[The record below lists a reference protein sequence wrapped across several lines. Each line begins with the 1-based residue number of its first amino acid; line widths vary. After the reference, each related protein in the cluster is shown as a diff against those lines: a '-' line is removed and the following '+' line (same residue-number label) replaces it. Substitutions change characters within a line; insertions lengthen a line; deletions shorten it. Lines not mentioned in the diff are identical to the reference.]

1 MTSIRRTLLAGLLAT
16 ATIAGAL
23 VAFAVYRSAYE
34 QANELFDYQLEQMG
48 IALRDRIFEGRGAA
62 AIDAEDF
69 LIQVWRADGG
79 VAFVSSARVVPPV
92 LAPRGLSTV
101 ASADG
106 DWRVYR
112 IDAERQIVQVA
123 QPMSL
128 RRDRA
133 AKSAV
138 RVLVPVIVALPL
150 LALLIW
156 FVVGRGLAPLT
167 GLAHSLA
174 ARGPRALGPLPEA
187 ELPDELRPLVASLND
202 LLDRLGHAL
211 ERERAFIADAAHEL
225 RTPLTAVG
233 LQLQLLERVPEGPER
248 DQALARLKAG
258 VQRAVRLV
266 GQLLDLAR
274 QDEAADR
281 PRARVDLAALAREV
295 VVEQSEQAAARGI
308 DLGLDATG
316 AEVEGDPEGLRVA
329 LGNLVDNAIR
339 YSPPGG
345 KVDVRVR
352 TEGGEA
358 VAEVLDSGPGIPPA
372 ERERVFD
379 RFRRGE
385 AAAGS
390 GSGLGLAI
398 VREIATRHGATVE
411 LRDRD
416 GGPGLCARLR
426 FGRAAAR

>member
-1 MTSIRRTLLAGLLAT
+1 
-16 ATIAGAL
+16 
-23 VAFAVYRSAYE
+23 
-34 QANELFDYQLEQMG
+34 MG

-69 LIQVWRADGG
+69 LIQVWRADGA
-79 VAFVSSARVVPPV
+79 VVFVSSPRVIPPV
-92 LAPRGLSTV
+92 LAPVGLSTV

-112 IDAERQIVQVA
+112 IDAQSQIVQVA

-133 AKSAV
+133 AAGAL
-138 RVLVPVIVALPL
+138 RVLVPVIVALPI
-150 LALLIW
+150 LAVLIW
-156 FVVGRGLAPLT
+156 LVVSRGLAPLT
-167 GLAHSLA
+167 GLARSLA

-187 ELPDELRPLVASLND
+187 GLPEEVRPLVASLND
-202 LLDRLGHAL
+202 LLARLERAL
-211 ERERAFIADAAHEL
+211 DRERAFIADAAHEL

-233 LQLQLLERVPEGPER
+233 LQLQVLERVPAGAER
-248 DQALARLKAG
+248 EQALERLKAG

-274 QDEAADR
+274 QDDAAAGR
-281 PRARVDLAALAREV
+281 SPARVDLAAIAREV
-295 VVEQSEQAAARGI
+295 VVERSQQAEARGV
-308 DLGLDATG
+308 DLGLDAGT
-316 AEVEGDPEGLRVA
+316 AQVEGDAEGLRVA

-339 YSPPGG
+339 HSPRGG

-352 TEGGEA
+352 TDGAEII
-358 VAEVLDSGPGIPPA
+358 AEVLDAGPGIPPA

-379 RFRRGE
+379 RFHRGD

-416 GGPGLCARLR
+416 GEPGLAARIR
-426 FGRAAAR
+426 FGRV

>member
-1 MTSIRRTLLAGLLAT
+1 VTSIRRTLLVGLIAT
-16 ATIAGAL
+16 AVLAGAL
-23 VAFAVYRSAYE
+23 VAFGVYRSAYE
-34 QANELFDYQLEQMG
+34 QANELFDYQLRQMG

-69 LIQVWRADGG
+69 LIQVWRADGA
-79 VAFVSSARVVPPV
+79 VVFVSSPRVIPPV
-92 LAPRGLSTV
+92 LAPVGLSTV

-112 IDAERQIVQVA
+112 IDAQSQIVQVA

-133 AKSAV
+133 AAGAL
-138 RVLVPVIVALPL
+138 RVLVPVIVALPI
-150 LALLIW
+150 LAVLIW
-156 FVVGRGLAPLT
+156 LVVSRGLAPLT
-167 GLAHSLA
+167 GLARSLA

-187 ELPDELRPLVASLND
+187 GLPEEVRPLVASLND
-202 LLDRLGHAL
+202 LLARLERAL
-211 ERERAFIADAAHEL
+211 DRERAFIADAAHEL

-233 LQLQLLERVPEGPER
+233 LQLQVLERVPAGAER
-248 DQALARLKAG
+248 EQALERLKAG

-274 QDEAADR
+274 QDDAAAGR
-281 PRARVDLAALAREV
+281 SPARVDLAAIAREV
-295 VVEQSEQAAARGI
+295 VVERSQQAEARGV
-308 DLGLDATG
+308 DLGLDAGT
-316 AEVEGDPEGLRVA
+316 AQVEGDAEGLRVA

-339 YSPPGG
+339 HSPRGG

-352 TEGGEA
+352 TDGAEII
-358 VAEVLDSGPGIPPA
+358 AEVLDAGPGIPPA

-379 RFRRGE
+379 RFHRGD

-416 GGPGLCARLR
+416 GEPGLAARIR
-426 FGRAAAR
+426 FGRV

>member
-358 VAEVLDSGPGIPPA
+358 VAEVLDNGPGIPHA

>member
-16 ATIAGAL
+16 AVIAGAL

-62 AIDAEDF
+62 AIDADDF
-69 LIQVWRADGG
+69 LVQVWRIDGG
-79 VAFVSSARVVPPV
+79 VVFVSSPRVVPLV
-92 LAPRGLSTV
+92 LAPRGLSTI
-101 ASADG
+101 ASANG

-112 IDAERQIVQVA
+112 IDAASQIVQVA

-156 FVVGRGLAPLT
+156 FVVERGLAPLT
-167 GLAHSLA
+167 GLAQSLA
-174 ARGPRALGPLPEA
+174 ARGPRALAPLPEA
-187 ELPDELRPLVASLND
+187 GLPEELRPLVASLND
-202 LLDRLGHAL
+202 LLDRLGRAL

-233 LQLQLLERVPEGPER
+233 LQLQLLERVPAGAER

-266 GQLLDLAR
+266 GTAPR
-274 QDEAADR
+274 SCAAGRRSRPAAD
-281 PRARVDLAALAREV
+281 AVDVAALAREV
-295 VVEQSEQAAARGI
+295 VVEQSEQATARGI

-316 AEVEGDPEGLRVA
+316 AAVEGDAEGLRVA

-352 TEGGEA
+352 TEGGEV
-358 VAEVLDSGPGIPPA
+358 VAEVLDAGPGIPPA

-398 VREIATRHGATVE
+398 VREIAATARPSSCASARPE
-411 LRDRD
+411 L
-416 GGPGLCARLR
+416 GSAR
-426 FGRAAAR
+426 G

>member
-1 MTSIRRTLLAGLLAT
+1 MSSIRRTLLVGLIAT
-16 ATIAGAL
+16 AVLAGAL
-23 VAFAVYRSAYE
+23 VAYGVYRSAYE
-34 QANELFDYQLEQMG
+34 QANELFDYQLRQMG

-69 LIQVWRADGG
+69 LIQVWRADGA
-79 VAFVSSARVVPPV
+79 VVFVSSPRVIPPV
-92 LAPRGLSTV
+92 LAPVGLSTV

-112 IDAERQIVQVA
+112 IDAQSQIVQVA

-133 AKSAV
+133 AKSAL
-138 RVLVPVIVALPL
+138 RVLVPVIVALPI
-150 LALLIW
+150 LAVLIW
-156 FVVGRGLAPLT
+156 LVVSRGLAPLT
-167 GLAHSLA
+167 GLARSLA

-187 ELPDELRPLVASLND
+187 RLPAELRPLVASLND
-202 LLDRLGHAL
+202 LLARLERAL
-211 ERERAFIADAAHEL
+211 DRERAFIADAAHEL

-233 LQLQLLERVPEGPER
+233 LQLQVLERVPAGAER
-248 DQALARLKAG
+248 EQALERLKAG

-274 QDEAADR
+274 QDDAAAGR
-281 PRARVDLAALAREV
+281 SPARVDLAAVAREV
-295 VVEQSEQAAARGI
+295 VVEQAQHAEARGI
-308 DLGLDATG
+308 DLGLEASA
-316 AEVEGDPEGLRVA
+316 AEVEGDAEALRVA

-339 YSPPGG
+339 HSPGGG

-352 TEGGEA
+352 TDGAE
-358 VAEVLDSGPGIPPA
+358 VIAEVLDAGPGIPPA

-379 RFRRGE
+379 RFHRGE
-385 AAAGS
+385 GAAGS

-398 VREIATRHGATVE
+398 VREIAARHRATVE
-411 LRDRD
+411 LANRD
-416 GGPGLCARLR
+416 GGPGLTARIR
-426 FGRAAAR
+426 FGRA

>member
-1 MTSIRRTLLAGLLAT
+1 MTSIRRTLLVGLLAT
-16 ATIAGAL
+16 AAIAGAL
-23 VAFAVYRSAYE
+23 VAFGVYRTAYE
-34 QANELFDYQLEQMG
+34 QANELFDYQLQQMG

-69 LIQVWRADGG
+69 LIQVWRADGA
-79 VAFVSSARVVPPV
+79 VVFVSSPRVIPPV
-92 LAPRGLSTV
+92 LAPVGVSTV

-112 IDAERQIVQVA
+112 IDAESQIVQVA

-133 AKSAV
+133 ARGAL
-138 RVLVPVIVALPL
+138 RVLAPVAVALPL

-156 FVVGRGLAPLT
+156 IVVGRGLAPLT
-167 GLAHSLA
+167 GLAQSLS

-187 ELPDELRPLVASLND
+187 GLPDELRPLVAALND
-202 LLDRLGHAL
+202 LLERLGRAL

-233 LQLQLLERVPEGPER
+233 LQLQLLERVPEGPAREE
-248 DQALARLKAG
+248 ALARLKAG
-258 VQRAVRLV
+258 VQRSVRLV

-274 QDEAADR
+274 HDEGAADR
-281 PRARVDLAALAREV
+281 RAARVDLAAVAREV
-295 VVEQSEQAAARGI
+295 LVEQAQQAQARGVEL
-308 DLGLDATG
+308 DLDASAAVVDG
-316 AEVEGDPEGLRVA
+316 DAESLRVA

-339 YSPPGG
+339 YSPAGG

-352 TEGGEA
+352 TVGGEV

-372 ERERVFD
+372 DRERVFD
-379 RFRRGE
+379 RFRRGQH
-385 AAAGS
+385 AAGP

-398 VREIATRHGATVE
+398 VREIAARHGATVD
-411 LRDRD
+411 LGDRE
-416 GGPGLCARLR
+416 GSPGLCARMR
-426 FGRAAAR
+426 FGRA